1 MIGFTN
7 VCDFP
12 VLVFWGEIEDFRKE
26 RVVDSAGTGK
36 ISGINTYLFLVRFF
50 GMVRDFPTCG

>member
-36 ISGINTYLFLVRFF
+36 ISGIFPHLYTARSF
-50 GMVRDFPTCG
+50 GMVRDFPTHG